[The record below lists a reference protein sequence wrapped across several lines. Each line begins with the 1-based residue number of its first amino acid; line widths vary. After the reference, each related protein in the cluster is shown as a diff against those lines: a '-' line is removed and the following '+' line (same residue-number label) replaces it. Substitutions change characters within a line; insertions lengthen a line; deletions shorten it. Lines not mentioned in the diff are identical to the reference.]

1 MQNLIDISALDKQ
14 EISKLLKL
22 ATQFKTDQNNF
33 IHDDIYPDKTVGSLF
48 FEPSTRTKLSFQVA
62 TKNLGARF
70 IDIHYSETSLQKGE
84 SIEDTIEAISLM
96 GIDVLIIRHQ
106 QEVLKDLAIQFPNIK
121 FINAGEGTS
130 SHPTQALT
138 DYMTMSEFSTNPDN
152 LDISIVGD
160 LDHSRVAASFIEL
173 LKIVG
178 FKRLRLAGL
187 PELCKNYQNNNF
199 EYFDNLNE
207 ALRDSELIM
216 ALRIQ
221 NERLNKELSIKHT
234 EYISRYQITLD
245 SLRFANKDFLL
256 FHPGP
261 VNWGIQLEKTIAN
274 IKNCKIT
281 NQVIN
286 GVAIRMAI
294 LSNIFSS

>member
-106 QEVLKDLAIQFPNIK
+106 DEVLKD
-121 FINAGEGTS
+121 
-130 SHPTQALT
+130 
-138 DYMTMSEFSTNPDN
+138 
-152 LDISIVGD
+152 
-160 LDHSRVAASFIEL
+160 
-173 LKIVG
+173 
-178 FKRLRLAGL
+178 
-187 PELCKNYQNNNF
+187 
-199 EYFDNLNE
+199 
-207 ALRDSELIM
+207 
-216 ALRIQ
+216 
-221 NERLNKELSIKHT
+221 
-234 EYISRYQITLD
+234 
-245 SLRFANKDFLL
+245 
-256 FHPGP
+256 
-261 VNWGIQLEKTIAN
+261 
-274 IKNCKIT
+274 
-281 NQVIN
+281 
-286 GVAIRMAI
+286 
-294 LSNIFSS
+294 